1 MANCPP
7 QQVVGLV
14 ADDKVDT
21 LLGIDFAN
29 GGVWLL
35 VDSYPL
41 RRTLW

>member
-7 QQVVGLV
+7 QQVVVLV

-21 LLGIDFAN
+21 LRGADFADS
-29 GGVWLL
+29 GAWLL

-41 RRTLW
+41 HRTLW